1 MLAGLLVLLP
11 CALLAF
17 AFALNALWVVILASM
32 LVGVASACSPGIRV
46 PMKDKVVLVT
56 GGSSGIG
63 LAIAKLAAARGA
75 RIIIAARNQAR
86 LEAAREEI
94 LSSCAA
100 HSPDGAVQ
108 MSGSAQ
114 VSTMQVDLAA
124 PSETVVAA
132 LNANPQIA
140 EGRVDFA
147 VLSAGDSGP
156 AAFEDIAPSDW
167 ERLLRLNVLGCVHA
181 TRAVL
186 PGMKRRRAGRI
197 VLISSMA
204 GRAGIYGF
212 TAYSA
217 TKYALRG
224 FADALRM
231 ELKPWG
237 VGVTTVLPPDTDTPL
252 LEREN
257 VAKPVECRRISEGSG
272 LFSAETVARHTV
284 DAMASGSGVV
294 HFGLD
299 GWMLSHLTVG
309 MEPAD
314 SLGWPSTLAG
324 LFLWPVLRIVALA
337 YTALYDHICRQ
348 EHMRREKK
356 RPMAD
361 EEEAYPGGVLT
372 VNHCDD

>member
-1 MLAGLLVLLP
+1 MRAVAGLLVLLP
-11 CALLAF
+11 CAFLAVG
-17 AFALNALWVVILASM
+17 FALNAIWVVIISTI
-32 LVGVASACSPGIRV
+32 LVSLASACSPRHTPLKG
-46 PMKDKVVLVT
+46 KVVLVT

-63 LAIAKLAAARGA
+63 LAIAKLAASRGA
-75 RIIIAARNQAR
+75 HIVIAARNQAR

-94 LSSCAA
+94 VNSTSHPTAA
-100 HSPDGAVQ
+100 SD
-108 MSGSAQ
+108 M

-124 PSETVVAA
+124 PSEAVEAA
-132 LNANPQIA
+132 LLSNPLIA

-231 ELKPWG
+231 EVKPFG
-237 VGVTTVLPPDTDTPL
+237 VGVTTV
-252 LEREN
+252 
-257 VAKPVECRRISEGSG
+257 
-272 LFSAETVARHTV
+272 
-284 DAMASGSGVV
+284 
-294 HFGLD
+294 
-299 GWMLSHLTVG
+299 
-309 MEPAD
+309 
-314 SLGWPSTLAG
+314 
-324 LFLWPVLRIVALA
+324 
-337 YTALYDHICRQ
+337 
-348 EHMRREKK
+348 
-356 RPMAD
+356 
-361 EEEAYPGGVLT
+361 
-372 VNHCDD
+372 